1 LSSRGPLTDPLK
13 LVGQMFDDRYLVET
27 VIGRGGMGVVYKAD
41 HEGSSQTVALKVLYR
56 QFAERE
62 HQLKRFSL
70 ELKACSK
77 LHHPNA
83 VRVLDYGRSATG
95 YLFIAME
102 YLKGETLAALLR
114 RERTI
119 PRRRIVR
126 ICTQICDALDGA
138 HSKGIVHRDLKPD
151 NVFLSV
157 QAGEPDFVRLLDFG
171 VAKITDGEPGKESYT
186 QTGFICG
193 TPRYISPEQSL
204 GKSLDGRADL
214 YSLGVM
220 LFEMVTGAP
229 LFRADSPIALV
240 MKHVHDAPP
249 VLEDVNPKVQVVPE
263 LRALIYQL
271 LEKHSSR
278 RPGSARVVAGL
289 LESIG
294 EAPPDKPAVAPPIVR
309 AGSGLK
315 RSHSS
320 PGQRRQSTT
329 WSLEDTSPGFQVWAE
344 PNTEWTD
351 SADSKLDVGDA
362 TQVLSLADVVSQI
375 ERIGGSLDEWAN
387 DDDSV
392 PEPFALGQIEK
403 SAGIGRSRFGGAGL
417 ALGLI
422 VLLAFGTMIGLLW
435 TSGKDAAEA
444 LDAAEAPDAAEA
456 SSAPTKMP
464 SAMARI
470 RPSEQAR
477 SRLAEQAKSRPAERG
492 EKRPIRLLVKTSE
505 SSARQAAAAPRVA
518 DAPIPS
524 FVVIDS
530 VPSASIVVIRG
541 QIVGQTPFRFQPTPD
556 TGATTIIISRDGYLP
571 ESWHY
576 VPGTTPPTGQTDV
589 KLVLPPLPSVSSPP
603 TAAPPEIQGSSTR
616 KKRRNVKKRG
626 KGKVRWKEF

>member
-1 LSSRGPLTDPLK
+1 
-13 LVGQMFDDRYLVET
+13 MFDDRYQVEA
-27 VIGRGGMGVVYKAD
+27 VIGRGGMGVVYKAE

-119 PRRRIVR
+119 PRRRIVH

-157 QAGEPDFVRLLDFG
+157 EAGEPDYVRLLDFG
-171 VAKITDGEPGKESYT
+171 VAKITDGDPGKESYT

-214 YSLGVM
+214 YSLGVI
-220 LFEMVTGAP
+220 LFEMVTGKP
-229 LFRADSPIALV
+229 LFRADTPIALV

-249 VLEDVNPKVQVVPE
+249 VLEDVNPKAQVTQE

-271 LEKHSSR
+271 LEKHSNR
-278 RPGSARVVAGL
+278 RPESAQAVARM

-294 EAPPDKPAVAPPIVR
+294 KGPPDKPTVAAPIVR

-315 RSHSS
+315 RSNSS
-320 PGQRRQSTT
+320 PGQRRQSLTL
-329 WSLEDTSPGFQVWAE
+329 SLEDTSPGFQVWAD
-344 PNTEWTD
+344 PNNESKDPSD
-351 SADSKLDVGDA
+351 SNLDIGDA

-375 ERIGGSLDEWAN
+375 ERIGGSLEEWAN
-387 DDDSV
+387 AEASLPDL
-392 PEPFALGQIEK
+392 PGEIEIER

-417 ALGLI
+417 ALGLF
-422 VLLAFGTMIGLLW
+422 VLLALGTMLGFLW
-435 TSGKDAAEA
+435 APGMVAVEVPTVPQEMSPAMTSILPLEA
-444 LDAAEAPDAAEA
+444 
-456 SSAPTKMP
+456 KKN
-464 SAMARI
+464 
-470 RPSEQAR
+470 RPSE
-477 SRLAEQAKSRPAERG
+477 PGER
-492 EKRPIRLLVKTSE
+492 RPIRFIVKTSDP
-505 SSARQAAAAPRVA
+505 SDRQAAAAPRVA

-530 VPSASIVVIRG
+530 VPTASMVVIRG
-541 QIVGQTPFRFQPTPD
+541 QIVGQTPFRFQPTQD
-556 TGATTIIISRDGYLP
+556 TGATTIIISREGYLP

-576 VPGTTPPTGQTDV
+576 VPGVTPPAGQTDV
-589 KLVLPPLPSVSSPP
+589 KLVLPPQPSASSPSK
-603 TAAPPEIQGSSTR
+603 AAPPEIQGSAQP
-616 KKRRNVKKRG
+616 KKRRNMKKRG
-626 KGKVRWKEF
+626 KGKVRWNEY